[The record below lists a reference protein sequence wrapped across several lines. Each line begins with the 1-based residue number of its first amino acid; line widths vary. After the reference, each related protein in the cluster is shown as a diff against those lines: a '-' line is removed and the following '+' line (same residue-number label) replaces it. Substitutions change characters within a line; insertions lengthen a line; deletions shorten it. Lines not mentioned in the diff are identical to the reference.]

1 MVKKAKPTKAA
12 AEKKSKPAKEAN
24 AKSTTQPSI
33 KSGLINIM
41 LPAMVG
47 SALATAICGALL
59 LFLVILPGADKQ
71 MAILGEAQAQD
82 YLNDLTQ
89 LGRSYQANVQQA
101 ADSSLVKNT
110 LKADNAARQQS
121 QQQLMELFPAATTIH
136 IYKRGKARKDAS
148 SVPPISF
155 AQLDMV
161 AKAEK
166 KNNATPEIHQHDKQ
180 SYLTIVKAV
189 KEGDKTLGSL
199 LVSFDLKSVRTH
211 MPVLAPEQGYVE
223 IIQTFSNTPQVIYS
237 SGNQQH
243 KSSAGYEASGD
254 IPHWS
259 ARFYPAASSNVI
271 ASSSTMVWILVA
283 ISVVLVLVFS
293 ATSYVLLNRSLQH
306 NAMAMAAYFQAQ
318 MQHGKSD
325 KAFTLGIFASLAQTL
340 GRLFE
345 DYETK
350 QARLLEKAKASG
362 GTEKPAD
369 EPMPDYDPSYRN
381 DDVLDMDMDLNGDD
395 GDLLSAAAE
404 IDDNPLQLE
413 DVQMAE
419 PEMASMDIKVSPGI
433 FRAYDIRGIVG
444 ENIDKDVAYALGAAI
459 ASEAKESGQEAV
471 LVGRDGR
478 HSSQELA
485 EALADGIQSTGCDA
499 IDVGMVPTPVL
510 YYATKT
516 QRTQS
521 GVMVT
526 GSHNPPEYNGFKIV
540 INDETLAQE
549 RIQGLRKR
557 LDAGKLIKG
566 QGRYEAIDVVPE
578 YLERI
583 CSDVVLAKPMRIVVD
598 TGNGVA
604 GPVTIQL
611 LEALGCMVTP
621 LFTDV
626 DGDFPNH
633 HPDPSDPANLQD
645 LIRTVQV
652 EGAELGLALD
662 GDGDRLGIVTQS
674 GKIIW
679 PDRMLMLYARDLLAR
694 NPGADILYDVKCSRD
709 VAELVSNLGGR
720 AIMCATGHSLMKA
733 KMKET
738 GAVVGGELSGHIFFN
753 DRWYGFDDALY
764 GAARLLEI
772 LSMEPF
778 EAEQVFEE
786 FPEKVSTPEL
796 HIKVSDANK
805 FKIMEKLESQGNFE
819 GGNLVK
825 VDGVRVDFPNSWG
838 LVRAS
843 NTTPVLVARFEGDTE
858 EALESVKTVFR
869 DQLLAVEPSLN
880 ISF

>member
-1 MVKKAKPTKAA
+1 MVKKAKPEKAA
-12 AEKKSKPAKEAN
+12 AEKKNKPAQETQDSHA
-24 AKSTTQPSI
+24 STPSI
-33 KSGLINIM
+33 KSGLIKIM
-41 LPAMVG
+41 LPAMAG
-47 SALATAICGALL
+47 SALVTAVCGALL

-71 MAILGEAQAQD
+71 MAILGQAQAED

-89 LGRSYQANVQQA
+89 LGRSYQASVQQA
-101 ADSSLVKNT
+101 ANSSLVKE
-110 LKADNAARQQS
+110 AVRGDNALRRQR
-121 QQQLMELFPAATTIH
+121 QQQLMELFPAASSIR
-136 IYKRGKARKDAS
+136 IYPRGKARKDAD

-166 KNNATPEIHQHDKQ
+166 KNTAAPEIHQHDKA
-180 SYLTIVKAV
+180 SYLTIVKAI
-189 KEGDKTLGSL
+189 KDGEKHLGSL
-199 LVSFDLKSVRTH
+199 LVSFDLKDLRAH
-211 MPVLAPEQGYVE
+211 MPNLSAELGYVE
-223 IIQTFSNTPQVIYS
+223 IIQTFANTPKVIYS

-243 KSSAGYEASGD
+243 KIGSGYEATGN

-259 ARFYPAASSNVI
+259 ARFYPAASSNII
-271 ASSSTMVWILVA
+271 ASSSTMVWVLVG
-283 ISVVLVLVFS
+283 ISVIMVLVLS
-293 ATSYVLLNRSLQH
+293 ATSYFLLNRSLQH
-306 NAMAMAAYFQAQ
+306 NAMAMAAYFQARLQ
-318 MQHGKSD
+318 NGKSD
-325 KAFTLGIFASLAQTL
+325 KAFTLGIFSSLAQTL
-340 GRLFE
+340 GRLFG

-350 QARLLEKAKASG
+350 QARLLEKARAAG
-362 GTEKPAD
+362 GGPQAA
-369 EPMPDYDPSYRN
+369 EPLPDYDPSYRN
-381 DDVLDMDMDLNGDD
+381 DDVLDMDMDLDGDD

-404 IDDNPLQLE
+404 IDDSPLQLE

-419 PEMASMDIKVSPGI
+419 PEMASMDVTVSPGI

-444 ENIDKDVAYALGAAI
+444 ETIDKDVANALGAAI
-459 ASEAKESGQEAV
+459 GSEARESGQEAV

-540 INDETLAQE
+540 INDETLAQD

-557 LDAGKLIKG
+557 LDSGKLMKG
-566 QGRYEAIDVVPE
+566 QGRYEAIDIVPD

-604 GPVTIQL
+604 GPVTCQL

-621 LFTDV
+621 LFTEV

-633 HPDPSDPANLQD
+633 HPDPSDPANLED
-645 LIRTVQV
+645 LIRTVQA

-679 PDRMLMLYARDLLAR
+679 PDRVLMLYARDLLAR

-733 KMKET
+733 KMKDT

-764 GAARLLEI
+764 SAARLLEI

-858 EALESVKTVFR
+858 EALETVKTVFR

>member
-1 MVKKAKPTKAA
+1 
-12 AEKKSKPAKEAN
+12 
-24 AKSTTQPSI
+24 
-33 KSGLINIM
+33 
-41 LPAMVG
+41 
-47 SALATAICGALL
+47 
-59 LFLVILPGADKQ
+59 
-71 MAILGEAQAQD
+71 
-82 YLNDLTQ
+82 
-89 LGRSYQANVQQA
+89 
-101 ADSSLVKNT
+101 
-110 LKADNAARQQS
+110 
-121 QQQLMELFPAATTIH
+121 
-136 IYKRGKARKDAS
+136 
-148 SVPPISF
+148 
-155 AQLDMV
+155 
-161 AKAEK
+161 
-166 KNNATPEIHQHDKQ
+166 
-180 SYLTIVKAV
+180 
-189 KEGDKTLGSL
+189 
-199 LVSFDLKSVRTH
+199 
-211 MPVLAPEQGYVE
+211 
-223 IIQTFSNTPQVIYS
+223 
-237 SGNQQH
+237 
-243 KSSAGYEASGD
+243 
-254 IPHWS
+254 
-259 ARFYPAASSNVI
+259 
-271 ASSSTMVWILVA
+271 
-283 ISVVLVLVFS
+283 
-293 ATSYVLLNRSLQH
+293 
-306 NAMAMAAYFQAQ
+306 
-318 MQHGKSD
+318 
-325 KAFTLGIFASLAQTL
+325 
-340 GRLFE
+340 
-345 DYETK
+345 
-350 QARLLEKAKASG
+350 
-362 GTEKPAD
+362 
-369 EPMPDYDPSYRN
+369 
-381 DDVLDMDMDLNGDD
+381 
-395 GDLLSAAAE
+395 
-404 IDDNPLQLE
+404 
-413 DVQMAE
+413 
-419 PEMASMDIKVSPGI
+419 MASMDVTVSPGI

-444 ENIDKDVAYALGAAI
+444 ETIDKDVAYALGAAI
-459 ASEAKESGQEAV
+459 GSEARESGQEAV

-540 INDETLAQE
+540 INDETLAQD

-557 LDAGKLIKG
+557 LDSGKLMKG
-566 QGRYEAIDVVPE
+566 QGRYEAIDIVPD

-604 GPVTIQL
+604 GPVTCQL

-621 LFTDV
+621 LFTEV

-633 HPDPSDPANLQD
+633 HPDPSDPANLED
-645 LIRTVQV
+645 LIRTVQA

-679 PDRMLMLYARDLLAR
+679 PDRVLMLYARDLLAR

-733 KMKET
+733 KMKDT

-764 GAARLLEI
+764 SAARLLEI

-858 EALESVKTVFR
+858 EALETVKTVFR

>member
-1 MVKKAKPTKAA
+1 MVKKAKPAKAD
-12 AEKKSKPAKEAN
+12 AEKKSKKVKDTSNEQHTVKA
-24 AKSTTQPSI
+24 
-33 KSGLINIM
+33 GLMGIM

-47 SALATAICGALL
+47 SALVTAVCGALL
-59 LFLVILPGADKQ
+59 LLLVIMPGAEKQ
-71 MAILGEAQAQD
+71 MAILGTAQAEHFV
-82 YLNDLTQ
+82 NDLTQ
-89 LGRSYQANVQQA
+89 LGQSYQASVQQM
-101 ADSSLVKNT
+101 ADSALVRDALSNGVNVEQREQE
-110 LKADNAARQQS
+110 LQA
-121 QQQLMELFPAATTIH
+121 LFPAASSVH
-136 IYKRGKARKDAS
+136 IFKKGKAQKDAS

-161 AKAEK
+161 AKSDK
-166 KNNATPEIHQHDKQ
+166 KNNAVPEIHQHDNR

-189 KEGDKTLGSL
+189 RSGEKIIGSL
-199 LVSFDLKSVRTH
+199 LVSFELDALKASL
-211 MPVLAPEQGYVE
+211 PELKAEQGYVE
-223 IIQTFSNTPQVIYS
+223 VIQTFSNKPQVMYT
-237 SGNQQH
+237 SGNPQH
-243 KSSAGYEASGD
+243 KTGPGYEAKGQV
-254 IPHWS
+254 PHWS
-259 ARFYPAASSNVI
+259 ARFFPAASTNII
-271 ASSSTMVWILVA
+271 ASGSTTAWILVA
-283 ISVVLVLVFS
+283 VSVILVLALS
-293 ATSYVLLNRSLQH
+293 GTSYFLLNRSLQS
-306 NAMAMAAYFQAQ
+306 NAMALAAFLQAQ
-318 MQHGKSD
+318 LQKGKSD
-325 KAFTLGIFASLAQTL
+325 KPFTLGIFASLAQTL
-340 GRLFE
+340 GRLLS

-350 QARLLEKAKASG
+350 VARQLDKAKAAAAANPASG
-362 GTEKPAD
+362 KGA
-369 EPMPDYDPSYRN
+369 MPDFEPNYRN
-381 DDVLDMDMDLNGDD
+381 DDVLDMDMDLDGDD
-395 GDLLSAAAE
+395 HDLLSAAAE
-404 IDDNPLQLE
+404 IDDSPLQLE
-413 DVQMAE
+413 DVQVAE
-419 PEMASMDIKVSPGI
+419 PQMASIDVSVAPEI

-444 ENIDKDVAYALGAAI
+444 DTLDQDVAYALGAAI
-459 ASEAKESGQEAV
+459 ASEAKEAGQEAI
-471 LVGRDGR
+471 LVARDGR

-485 EALADGIQSTGCDA
+485 ESLADGIQSTGCDV
-499 IDVGMVPTPVL
+499 IDLGMVPTPVL

-540 INDETLAQE
+540 INDETLAQD
-549 RIQGLRKR
+549 RIQALRKR
-557 LDAGKLIKG
+557 LDKGKLVKG
-566 QGRYEAIDVVPE
+566 QGRYEAMDVVPE
-578 YLERI
+578 YMERI
-583 CSDVVLAKPMRIVVD
+583 CSDVVLAKPMKVVVD

-604 GPVTIQL
+604 GPLTNQL

-621 LFTDV
+621 LFADV

-633 HPDPSDPANLQD
+633 HPDPSAPANLQD
-645 LIRTVQV
+645 LIRTVQA

-662 GDGDRLGIVTQS
+662 GDGDRLGLVTQS

-753 DRWYGFDDALY
+753 DRWYGFDDAIY
-764 GAARLLEI
+764 SAARMLEI

-778 EAEQVFEE
+778 ESDQVFAE

-796 HIKVSDANK
+796 HIQVSDANK

-825 VDGVRVDFPNSWG
+825 VDGVRVDFPDSWG
-838 LVRAS
+838 LIRAS

-858 EALESVKTVFR
+858 AALETVKSVFR
-869 DQLLAVEPSLN
+869 EQLLAVEPSLN

>member
-1 MVKKAKPTKAA
+1 MVKKAKPTQAA
-12 AEKKSKPAKEAN
+12 ADKKSKPAKETN
-24 AKSTTQPSI
+24 TKSTTQPSI

-59 LFLVILPGADKQ
+59 LFLVILPGAEKQ
-71 MAILGEAQAQD
+71 MSILGKAQAED
-82 YLNDLTQ
+82 YLNDLGQ
-89 LGRSYQANVQQA
+89 LGQSYQATVQQVANSSMVKDALRADA
-101 ADSSLVKNT
+101 ATRKQ
-110 LKADNAARQQS
+110 R
-121 QQQLMELFPAATTIH
+121 QQQLMELFPAASSIQ
-136 IYKRGKARKDAS
+136 IYKRGKARKNTN

-166 KNNATPEIHQHDKQ
+166 KNNATPEIHLHDKQ
-180 SYLTIVKAV
+180 SYLTIVKAI
-189 KEGDKTLGSL
+189 KDGDKTLGSL
-199 LVSFDLKSVRTH
+199 LVSFELKALRKH
-211 MPVLAPEQGYVE
+211 IPELAPELGYVE
-223 IIQTFSNTPQVIYS
+223 IIQTFSKTPKVMYS

-243 KSSAGYEASGD
+243 KTGAGYEATGD

-259 ARFYPAASSNVI
+259 ARFYPAANSNVI
-271 ASSSTMVWILVA
+271 ASSSTMVWILVG
-283 ISVVLVLVFS
+283 ISVILVLVFS
-293 ATSYVLLNRSLQH
+293 ATSYMLLNRSLQH

-318 MQHGKSD
+318 IQHGKSD
-325 KAFTLGIFASLAQTL
+325 KAFTLGIFSSLAQTL

-345 DYETK
+345 DYDTK
-350 QARLLEKAKASG
+350 QARLLEQAKASG
-362 GTEKPAD
+362 GTEKKAESPL
-369 EPMPDYDPSYRN
+369 PDYDPSYRN
-381 DDVLDMDMDLNGDD
+381 DDVLDMDMDLDGDD

-404 IDDNPLQLE
+404 IDDNPLELE

-419 PEMASMDIKVSPGI
+419 PEMASVDVKVSPGI

-444 ENIDKDVAYALGAAI
+444 ETIDKDVAYALGAAI
-459 ASEAKESGQEAV
+459 GSEAKELGQEAV

-485 EALADGIQSTGCDA
+485 ESLADGIQSTGCDA

-540 INDETLAQE
+540 INDEPLAQD

-566 QGRYEAIDVVPE
+566 QGRYDAVDVVPE

-604 GPVTIQL
+604 GPVTTQL

-709 VAELVSNLGGR
+709 VAELVSNMGGR

-764 GAARLLEI
+764 SAARLLEI

-843 NTTPVLVARFEGDTE
+843 NTMPVLVARFEGDTE
-858 EALESVKTVFR
+858 EALESVKSVFR